1 MKHLTGKDRRLN
13 KDVQFEKLSV
23 EYNRFNLEDFKAALR
38 ASGKM
43 EKTYHEGKTIYPAWP
58 ELHQDLW
65 DALYKYQPYI
75 FDENAMDMRYL
86 LNAQV
91 MKAIMESP
99 HYKEMRQL
107 TRLDLMG
114 TTIGTEA
121 MSDDVKKLVEE
132 LKDQF
137 QEALSELEAANKAM
151 EDAEGEG
158 EGEGEG
164 AGEGEGEEGEDG
176 KPGNGKDNKKWSL
189 EQAQKRLEE
198 AKKKMGKI
206 VDKKSIGKVNRF
218 VNAAVAKTRETSDM
232 ITAWG
237 LEQSETFMQSG
248 YQEKMQLLDRLRNN
262 PKLKRIAE
270 LAGKYKRMA
279 FAMQKQQIKH
289 GTDAIHNVVL
299 GDDLGRMLPSETMKL
314 NHPLLKKLFKV
325 NFLEKNILQYEYK
338 GKEKIAKGAIIV
350 CVDSSGSMNGAP
362 EVWSKSVALGMVE
375 IAKIQKRD
383 VYVIHFD
390 SSPKEALHT
399 NYFPKDGSW
408 GLEEV
413 LDMAEYFSG
422 GGTYFEP
429 PLDASRDKIMAQKQF
444 SKADIIFVTDGES
457 TVTDS
462 WLKEFKQWKKDFNVR
477 VYSILINTYRGTTVS
492 LDLFSDKAFTLSD
505 INDNKMDETAF
516 KLFDLV

>member
-1 MKHLTGKDRRLN
+1 MRKFKTKDRRLN
-13 KDVQFEKLSV
+13 KDVKFEKQSV
-23 EYNRFNLEDFKAALR
+23 EYNKFNIQDFHAALN

-43 EKTYHEGKTIYPAWP
+43 EKTYHEGKEFYPAWG

-65 DALYKYQPYI
+65 DALYKYDPYI
-75 FDENAMDMRYL
+75 FDPDKMDMRYL
-86 LNAQV
+86 LNAEV
-91 MKAIMESP
+91 IKAVINSP
-99 HYKEMRQL
+99 HYKEIRQL
-107 TRLDLMG
+107 TKLDLMG
-114 TTIGTEA
+114 TTIG
-121 MSDDVKKLVEE
+121 S
-132 LKDQF
+132 
-137 QEALSELEAANKAM
+137 EALSEDVKNLVEEMKDAFKDAIDEMQEAQDELDAAEADLEAEAGEGK
-151 EDAEGEG
+151 EGEG
-158 EGEGEG
+158 K
-164 AGEGEGEEGEDG
+164 DG
-176 KPGNGKDNKKWSL
+176 KGKSDKEWTLK
-189 EQAQKRLEE
+189 EAQKRLEE
-198 AKKKMGKI
+198 AKKKMGQVI
-206 VDKKSIGKVNRF
+206 DKKAKGRINRF
-218 VNAAVAKTRETSDM
+218 TNAATAKTRETKDM

-237 LEQSETFMQSG
+237 LEQSESFTQSG

-270 LAGKYKRMA
+270 LAGRYKRMA

-299 GDDLGRMLPSETMKL
+299 GDDIGRLLPSESMKL

-325 NFLEKNILQYEYK
+325 AFLEKKVLQYEYK
-338 GKEKIAKGAIIV
+338 GKEKIAKGAIII
-350 CVDSSGSMNGAP
+350 CVDSSGSMGGTP

-390 SSPKEALHT
+390 SSPKESLHT

-413 LDMAEYFSG
+413 LDMAEYYSG
-422 GGTYFEP
+422 GGTFFEP
-429 PLDASRDKIMAQKQF
+429 PLDLSRDKIMEQEQF

-462 WLKEFKQWKKDFNVR
+462 WLKDFLAWKKEKNVR

-492 LDLFSDKAFTLSD
+492 LDLFSDKAFSLND
-505 INDNKMDETAF
+505 INEKKMDDAAF
-516 KLFDLV
+516 QLFDLV